1 MVRDSRHNL
10 LTGGPSSREKHLNK
24 FFKICNTGFWRLDLV
39 TCSQLIPVAKNVCF
53 ALWGLFLGQFS
64 KTLHFSLAYYDYSL
78 SCPFL
83 SLTNSPCSLQKN
95 PPFSSSFLHKSSRK
109 GTGSIFFSMY
119 FTFLALDFLDC
130 MFVLKSENMMFKYG
144 LLMFSWAWCLV
155 FVSYMVLHFALGYT
169 WCHLLHTH
177 TLWYD

>member
-39 TCSQLIPVAKNVCF
+39 TCSRLIPVAKNVCF

-83 SLTNSPCSLQKN
+83 SLTNSPCSLQK
-95 PPFSSSFLHKSSRK
+95 KS
-109 GTGSIFFSMY
+109 SIFFIISSQIFKKRYGFY
-119 FTFLALDFLDC
+119 FFLNVFHVSSPRFLGLYVC
-130 MFVLKSENMMFKYG
+130 VEIWKYD
-144 LLMFSWAWCLV
+144 V
-155 FVSYMVLHFALGYT
+155 
-169 WCHLLHTH
+169 
-177 TLWYD
+177 

>member
-1 MVRDSRHNL
+1 MEPSRHNL
-10 LTGGPSSREKHLNK
+10 LTGGPSSQEKHLNK

-39 TCSQLIPVAKNVCF
+39 TCSRLIPVAKNVCF

-95 PPFSSSFLHKSSRK
+95 SPQFSKHAFFATGMSRK
-109 GTGSIFFSMY
+109 QIAKACCQKPVWQIFQNLSKCFLWREGS
-119 FTFLALDFLDC
+119 TRKKA
-130 MFVLKSENMMFKYG
+130 VKGVVNHSE
-144 LLMFSWAWCLV
+144 
-155 FVSYMVLHFALGYT
+155 
-169 WCHLLHTH
+169 
-177 TLWYD
+177 

>member
-1 MVRDSRHNL
+1 M
-10 LTGGPSSREKHLNK
+10 
-24 FFKICNTGFWRLDLV
+24 
-39 TCSQLIPVAKNVCF
+39 TCLRLIPVTKNVCF

-64 KTLHFSLAYYDYSL
+64 KKIFIFPSLIVTIHCLVRSSPLQTHRVL
-78 SCPFL
+78 SK
-83 SLTNSPCSLQKN
+83 KN